1 MDSLQ
6 SIEEVGFVT
15 DSSRLDDT
23 GDPRLVFDEVV
34 ESVPLDGKEFPKY
47 IPVPVIL
54 QEPPVYKRLRIES
67 CF

>member
-15 DSSRLDDT
+15 DGSRLDDS
-23 GDPRLVFDEVV
+23 GDSWSVLNEVV

-47 IPVPVIL
+47 IPAPVFL

-67 CF
+67 